1 MVTGG
6 WVSHL
11 AGSVPAAPR
20 DYFTALRIDIIS
32 VEERERDGPNE
43 WDTVISTSFAQ
54 QLFSVWPLNVV
65 IVDFPCIPARLLGD
79 SQHQGSRT
87 WLPNASPFPWWSFR
101 HGAPPPH
108 FVIFLIHFC
117 CQEPVGVN
125 VLWPQA
131 AAQDGEKN
139 KEGEREREGKI
150 FVQIEAEPQGV
161 LL

>member
-11 AGSVPAAPR
+11 AGSAPAAPR

-32 VEERERDGPNE
+32 VEERERDGCNE

-79 SQHQGSRT
+79 SQHQGSCT
-87 WLPNASPFPWWSFR
+87 WLPNASLFLGGPSGMEHPLILSFS
-101 HGAPPPH
+101 
-108 FVIFLIHFC
+108 
-117 CQEPVGVN
+117 
-125 VLWPQA
+125 
-131 AAQDGEKN
+131 
-139 KEGEREREGKI
+139 
-150 FVQIEAEPQGV
+150 
-161 LL
+161 